1 MGFDF
6 NYMMELM
13 PILLKYLGTTMSMAT
28 WGLLF
33 SLILSVILA
42 NIRVFKVPVLDQP
55 LHPRQMAGSVQ
66 PCIGMQMMVAI
77 AART

>member
-13 PILLKYLGTTMSMAT
+13 PILLKYLVTTMSMAT

-33 SLILSVILA
+33 SLILA
-42 NIRVFKVPVLDQP
+42 NIRVFRVPVLDQ
-55 LHPRQMAGSVQ
+55 LSQLYTQVTSR
-66 PCIGMQMMVAI
+66 C
-77 AART
+77 